1 MNESTDLSI
10 VKVYFPET
18 DSVLYKTDVLYAWYD
33 IVSDY
38 GGILGLFLGCSIISL
53 FEILYFTS
61 VRFYQNLTNST
72 SFMKNFQK
80 QKPNVFDNKIMRGV
94 KFEYIH

>member
-1 MNESTDLSI
+1 MNESADLSI

-38 GGILGLFLGCSIISL
+38 GGILGLFLGCSIISV
-53 FEILYFTS
+53 FEILYFTT
-61 VRFYQNLTNST
+61 VRFYQNLMNST
-72 SFMKNFQK
+72 SFMRNFQK
-80 QKPNVFDNKIMRGV
+80 QKPNVFDNKIMRGG
-94 KFEYIH
+94 KFDFIH